1 MKKLLAVFALV
12 ASCGLAADWTGY
24 IVDKSCAPKKE
35 MWGNEACA
43 KRCMGRG
50 DPAVFVTADGKIY
63 QITEQDKVKEVAGK
77 KVTITGKMTGETI
90 SVDSVK
96 TAE

>member
-24 IVDKSCAPKKE
+24 IVDKSCAGKKA

-43 KRCMGRG
+43 QSCIKRG

-63 QITEQDKVKEVAGK
+63 QITEQAKVTSVAGK
-77 KVTITGKMTGETI
+77 KVTITGKMDGDKI
-90 SVDSVK
+90 SVESVK
-96 TAE
+96 VAD